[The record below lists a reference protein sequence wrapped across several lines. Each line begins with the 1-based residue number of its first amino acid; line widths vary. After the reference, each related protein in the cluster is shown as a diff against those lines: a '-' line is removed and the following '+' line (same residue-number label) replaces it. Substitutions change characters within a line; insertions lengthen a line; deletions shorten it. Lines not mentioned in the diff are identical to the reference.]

1 MWETDPVGGPPGQ
14 PAYLNAVV
22 CADPG
27 DLGPGDLLA
36 AAHRVEAALGRKRWG
51 PRTIDIDV
59 LLYDDVISSDPTLT
73 LPHPR
78 MTERAFVVLPLL
90 DIDPDPVLPDGR
102 RILDVALGDQ
112 AARPVAP
119 PLVLPRPAFSG
130 GSGGA
135 GGVRIR
141 GGRCRP
147 RGDRPRGAVRAR
159 GPRDR
164 GRGRAGRDAR
174 TSRRVAPGGAG
185 ARVRGRGPARRA
197 R

>member
-1 MWETDPVGGPPGQ
+1 MHTATLGLGANLGDRLASLQRAVDLLAEQGVRAVRCSRVWETDPVGGPPGQ
-14 PAYLNAVV
+14 PAYLNAVIR
-22 CADPG
+22 ADAGDLRPG
-27 DLGPGDLLA
+27 DVLE
-36 AAHRVEAALGRKRWG
+36 AAHRVEAALGRVRLERWG

-59 LLYDDVISSDPTLT
+59 LLYDDVISGDPTLT

-119 PLVLPRPAFSG
+119 PLVLPRAASSG

-135 GGVRIR
+135 
-141 GGRCRP
+141 
-147 RGDRPRGAVRAR
+147 AA
-159 GPRDR
+159 
-164 GRGRAGRDAR
+164 
-174 TSRRVAPGGAG
+174 
-185 ARVRGRGPARRA
+185 
-197 R
+197 